1 MSAWASTRNDPAPS
15 DIEMLDVTTFYAKIY
30 GDLTDR
36 LDRGQLNIP
45 HDRASQWTIFCFIVF
60 NDIKANVCRSSMAKI
75 CSMISDH
82 YEFGMIP
89 LHSRI
94 ISNIFSKNFVL
105 NPHQELHRSLSKKL
119 LSFLCKCLW
128 LCLIKE
134 ILFILCF

>member
-1 MSAWASTRNDPAPS
+1 
-15 DIEMLDVTTFYAKIY
+15 MLDVTTFYTKKY
-30 GDLTDR
+30 GDFTDR

-82 YEFGMIP
+82 YEFGMMP

-94 ISNIFSKNFVL
+94 ISNIFIKNFCREST
-105 NPHQELHRSLSKKL
+105 PRASQEPKQKVIKLSVQMFVVMVDKRN
-119 LSFLCKCLW
+119 SFHT
-128 LCLIKE
+128 
-134 ILFILCF
+134 LFLM